1 MEDNKIIELLFA
13 RSEKALTE
21 VSRKYGKLCLQV
33 ATNILGNHADAEEC
47 VNDAYLAL
55 WKAIPP
61 QRPQFL
67 LAFLLRIVKNI
78 CINRYE
84 YNTASKRNSN
94 YTVCLEEIAY
104 CIPASTSVEEEL
116 EASLTATYIQ
126 EFLDTLSSKD
136 RILFVRRYWYFDA
149 FEHLAALTG
158 MREGTVRVRLSRVRD
173 KLRKYLEE
181 RGVKL

>member
-1 MEDNKIIELLFA
+1 MEDTKIIELLLA
-13 RSEKALTE
+13 RSETALSEIT
-21 VSRKYGKLCLQV
+21 RKYGKLCLQV
-33 ATNILGNHADAEEC
+33 ATNILGNRCDAEEC

-55 WKAIPP
+55 WRAIPP
-61 QRPQFL
+61 KRPQSL

-94 YTVCLEEIAY
+94 YTVCLEEMAY
-104 CIPASTSVEEEL
+104 FLQADTSVEQEV
-116 EASLTATYIQ
+116 EASLTTAYIE
-126 EFLDTLSSKD
+126 EFLDTLGSKD
-136 RILFVRRYWYFDA
+136 RVLFVRRYWYFDA
-149 FEHLAALTG
+149 FEHLALLTG
-158 MREGTVRVRLSRVRD
+158 MREGTVRVRLSRIRE

>member
-1 MEDNKIIELLFA
+1 MDDNKIIELLFA

-21 VSRKYGKLCLQV
+21 VSRKYGKLCLHV

-55 WKAIPP
+55 WQAIPP
-61 QRPQFL
+61 QRPRSL

-94 YTVCLEEIAY
+94 YTMCLDEMAY
-104 CIPASTSVEEEL
+104 FLQADTSVEQEV
-116 EASLTATYIQ
+116 EARLITTYIEQ
-126 EFLDTLSSKD
+126 FLDTLSSRD

-149 FEHLAALTG
+149 FDQLAARTG
-158 MREGTVRVRLSRVRD
+158 MREGTIRVRLSRMRE